1 MRCTRRHVHTVELYG
16 SPFIQGWLDDLTLA
30 DPFYIL
36 PVVLG
41 VVFFMQ
47 QEQPQMSD
55 NPQQQMIMKVMPV
68 MMTVFMI
75 ALPSGLVIY
84 ILVNTILGIGHQYY
98 AIKRDAQPAT

>member
-1 MRCTRRHVHTVELYG
+1 M
-16 SPFIQGWLDDLTLA
+16 
-30 DPFYIL
+30 
-36 PVVLG
+36 LG

-47 QEQPQMSD
+47 QKLQPQMSD